1 MRNCYNLR
9 QKIEFKTVR
18 TLFAFGKKLPKRVVY
33 RIFTLLAA
41 ILYVVDA
48 RRRNLTKN
56 NLKKAGLNPY
66 LAWRIYQN
74 FAKTTAEFLFLFHK
88 RFDFSQIQGRFRPKT
103 EKQKIFVTAH
113 FGNWEALAH
122 YLAQNGFPMAVVAR
136 EGNNRCIEEVFSK
149 PFREMYDNKVIYK
162 HGAMRNLIKQLKNG
176 GNVGLL
182 IDQKAGR
189 DGMVTTF
196 LGRECKTVPTV
207 ALLAKKFDVEVVP
220 IFLVR
225 TENGFKLIQKEFEA
239 DPNDIVAFTQKLND
253 TLEEVI
259 KEYPEQ
265 WFWMH
270 NRWKMG

>member
-1 MRNCYNLR
+1 MR
-9 QKIEFKTVR
+9 E
-18 TLFAFGKKLPKRVVY
+18 KLELVLAKGLIGVSKYLPIPFVY
-33 RIFTLLAA
+33 KVFELLAT
-41 ILYVVDA
+41 IVYMVDPN
-48 RRRNLTKN
+48 RRELTKK
-56 NLKKAGLNPY
+56 NLKEAGFSKD
-66 LAWRIYQN
+66 LAIKSYKEI
-74 FAKTTAEFLFLFHK
+74 AKTLAEALLILTN
-88 RFDFSQIQGRFRPKT
+88 RFDFNKIEGEFLSKT
-103 EKQKIFVTAH
+103 SKPKIFVTAH

-122 YLAQNGFPMAVVAR
+122 YLAMSGYPMSVVGR
-136 EGNNRCIEEVFSK
+136 KGNNILIEEQITT
-149 PFREMYDNKVIYK
+149 PFRKLYGNDLIYK
-162 HGAMRNLIKQLKNG
+162 EGALKQLIKRLAQGKNI
-176 GNVGLL
+176 GLL

-259 KEYPEQ
+259 KEYPDQ